1 MGRVCELD
9 CTGEEEEV
17 RKDWG
22 QLERVGVADS
32 YVDVQQANMVQD
44 KGPEE
49 QKTNIV
55 RYSREVREVDKTR
68 QQSPTSHRMRRLEGD
83 ELDEKH
89 TEVVQPTKPQRAKR
103 KKSSKTVRSD
113 SEKEESEVEE
123 ESVEMQQ
130 WGANPKECVPG
141 SFAVCSTV
149 WGGGER
155 GVEIVKI
162 TEVEGEEFKGELFV
176 CTKPTYCKECVGGS
190 WRKKKGGELQ
200 TNEKSQVV
208 TYFKYLLTSGQLP
221 TTVKR
226 TLDRFPFVGQQ

>member
-32 YVDVQQANMVQD
+32 YVDVQVLRCTKFRSTLKEFWELPNCGQANMVQD
-44 KGPEE
+44 KGREE

-89 TEVVQPTKPQRAKR
+89 TEVVAH
-103 KKSSKTVRSD
+103 KTST
-113 SEKEESEVEE
+113 SQEKEVL
-123 ESVEMQQ
+123 Q
-130 WGANPKECVPG
+130 G
-141 SFAVCSTV
+141 STIRF
-149 WGGGER
+149 GKR
-155 GVEIVKI
+155 GK
-162 TEVEGEEFKGELFV
+162 
-176 CTKPTYCKECVGGS
+176 
-190 WRKKKGGELQ
+190 
-200 TNEKSQVV
+200 
-208 TYFKYLLTSGQLP
+208 
-221 TTVKR
+221 
-226 TLDRFPFVGQQ
+226 